1 MNQFDL
7 LFLPIEIRYLKL
19 CIMLADIYK
28 VAICDLKRKKEI
40 FNIRRNVPT
49 ATLYSATTLICQ
61 TRRIYLYITHKRIC
75 KC

>member
-28 VAICDLKRKKEI
+28 VAICDLKRKKRFLI
-40 FNIRRNVPT
+40 FGGPSQPYTLPRYHTNLPNKKNI
-49 ATLYSATTLICQ
+49 LIYHAQ
-61 TRRIYLYITHKRIC
+61 TDM
-75 KC
+75 

>member
-40 FNIRRNVPT
+40 FNIRRSVPHRY
-49 ATLYSATTLICQ
+49 TLLCYYTNLPNKKNILIYHAQ
-61 TRRIYLYITHKRIC
+61 TDM
-75 KC
+75 